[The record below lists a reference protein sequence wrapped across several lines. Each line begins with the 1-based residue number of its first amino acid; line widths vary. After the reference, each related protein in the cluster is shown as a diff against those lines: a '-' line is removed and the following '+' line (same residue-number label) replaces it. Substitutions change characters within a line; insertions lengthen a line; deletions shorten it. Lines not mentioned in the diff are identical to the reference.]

1 MMRENVKG
9 GSDATTEEHFDSYC
23 EGCTMR
29 MWVEMSRASMT
40 MHAYEDAGDE
50 VPIIRVDVR

>member
-9 GSDATTEEHFDSYC
+9 GSDATTEEHFDSYG
-23 EGCTMR
+23 EGCKMR

-40 MHAYEDAGDE
+40 MHAYAKMQEM
-50 VPIIRVDVR
+50 R